1 MTNNTSARAVG
12 TFIHV
17 NLSNLLHKRNL
28 LTEKKLSRYDEK
40 RYYRDGKELRDFFRR
55 EGSKKENLARGV
67 IHWRKICA
75 RRGRATDLFIGPTG
89 DAAAKTRQ

>member
-1 MTNNTSARAVG
+1 MTKSG
-12 TFIHV
+12 IIE
-17 NLSNLLHKRNL
+17 
-28 LTEKKLSRYDEK
+28 TERSS
-40 RYYRDGKELRDFFRR
+40 GIFFVER
-55 EGSKKENLARGV
+55 GAKENLARGV